1 MITFLNTEKLL
12 NVIPDTI
19 YNAQKEL
26 IIVVPF
32 INLSN
37 TTMDALRAADK
48 KGVETTIIC
57 RFSEVKPKDR
67 NILENLQNLNVF
79 SHPNV
84 HSKCYYNEESIVI
97 TSLNLTSYS
106 ERNNREM
113 GVMVSRYDNWG
124 DDYDDLFENEEFM
137 DFADDLRMELQQL
150 LNGSEYIIKSKRA
163 GQLGYK
169 CSLLNTNRDNMEQ
182 MCNELNRRLSPKRF
196 SIEELEYATY
206 IVCENYFDKITLRIK
221 DFYQRI
227 EFEPTRGEVSTW
239 HNKFKPLHQ
248 EGLRVPFKGS
258 EYEFKIYLNSG
269 AKLNIVGYYD
279 DLEFGDRL
287 DLWNAVLKQISTFF
301 TKELLKI

>member
-32 INLSN
+32 IRLSN
-37 TTMDALRAADK
+37 PIMDALRAADI

-57 RFSEVKPKDR
+57 RFSEVSLKDG
-67 NILENLQNLNVF
+67 NFLKKLENLNVF

-84 HSKCYYNEESIVI
+84 HSKCYYNENTIVI

-113 GVMVSRYDNWG
+113 GVKVSRYFNWG
-124 DDYDDLFENEEFM
+124 DDYEDQFENNEFM

-150 LNGSEYIIKSKRA
+150 LNSSDFIIKSKKA

-169 CSLLNTNRDNMEQ
+169 CTLLNNNRDKLEQ
-182 MCNELNRRLSPKRF
+182 ICYELNSRLSPKRF
-196 SIEELEYATY
+196 SIEELEYVNY

-221 DFYQRI
+221 DVYRRI
-227 EFEPTRGEVSTW
+227 EFEPTRGEISSW

-248 EGLRVPFKGS
+248 EVLRVPFNGS
-258 EYEFKIYLNSG
+258 EYEFTIFLNSG

-279 DLEFGDRL
+279 DLEFSDRL

>member
-19 YNAQKEL
+19 HNAQKEL

-37 TTMDALRAADK
+37 ATMDALRSADK

-57 RFSEVKPKDR
+57 RFSEVRPKDR
-67 NILENLQNLNVF
+67 NFLENLENLNVF

-84 HSKCYYNEESIVI
+84 HSKCYYNEETIII

-113 GVMVSRYDNWG
+113 GVKVSRYENWG
-124 DDYDDLFENEEFM
+124 DDYDDLLENEEYM
-137 DFADDLRMELQQL
+137 DFSDDLKIELQQL
-150 LNGSEYIIKSKRA
+150 LNGSDFIMKSKRA

-169 CSLLNTNRDNMEQ
+169 CSLLNTHRDNLEQ

-196 SIEELEYATY
+196 SIEELEYANY

-221 DFYQRI
+221 DFNERI
-227 EFEPTRGEVSTW
+227 EFEPTRGEISSW
-239 HNKFKPLHQ
+239 YNKFRPLHQ
-248 EGLRVPFKGS
+248 EVLSVPFKGS
-258 EYEFKIYLNSG
+258 EYEFRIYLNSG
-269 AKLNIVGYYD
+269 AKLNIVGYYNN
-279 DLEFGDRL
+279 LSFVDRL
-287 DLWNAVLKQISTFF
+287 DLWNAVLGQISTFF